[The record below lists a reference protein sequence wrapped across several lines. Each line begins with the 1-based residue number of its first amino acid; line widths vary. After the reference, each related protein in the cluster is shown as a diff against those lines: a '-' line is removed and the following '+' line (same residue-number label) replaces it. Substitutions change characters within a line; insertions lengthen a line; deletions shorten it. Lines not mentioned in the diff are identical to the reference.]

1 MDNLITLN
9 KRVVVKTF
17 GADVNETIR
26 YISLD
31 HEVSEY
37 LSGIQN
43 LNDYNINVTSG
54 SFSDK
59 NSYDVNAMGS
69 VHTYNN
75 YRYMTVVLT
84 RKN

>member
-9 KRVVVKTF
+9 KRVIVKTF
-17 GADVNETIR
+17 GADATETDR
-26 YISLD
+26 YSILD

-37 LSGIQN
+37 LSCIQN
-43 LNDYNINVTSG
+43 LNDYNINITSG
-54 SFSDK
+54 SYSDK
-59 NSYDVNAMGS
+59 SSYDVSVMGN
-69 VHTYNN
+69 VLTYNN